1 LNKTKTFFYL
11 VTLLFTCRHGLEIMG
26 QLSYRFYVAHLIP
39 PEPAAVAQTR
49 AALAQ
54 KKSPTFVEEIFVVK
68 PKNIISTSTIDYD
81 YIKPRS
87 FPPQFFRNLF
97 L

>member
-1 LNKTKTFFYL
+1 
-11 VTLLFTCRHGLEIMG
+11 MG
-26 QLSYRFYVAHLIP
+26 QVSYVAELIP

-68 PKNIISTSTIDYD
+68 PI
-81 YIKPRS
+81 
-87 FPPQFFRNLF
+87 LF
-97 L
+97 VVIF